1 MIVVQP
7 SPPFVPMPGFLRSE
21 PPAFKVVRRSADTE
35 VGEFFTQKY
44 REQARAVG
52 YQQAAKNLRKQGVP
66 LEVARLVLLGV
77 R

>member
-7 SPPFVPMPGFLRSE
+7 APPFVPMPTFFALPARS
-21 PPAFKVVRRSADTE
+21 PQHQI
-35 VGEFFTQKY
+35 GEFFTQKY